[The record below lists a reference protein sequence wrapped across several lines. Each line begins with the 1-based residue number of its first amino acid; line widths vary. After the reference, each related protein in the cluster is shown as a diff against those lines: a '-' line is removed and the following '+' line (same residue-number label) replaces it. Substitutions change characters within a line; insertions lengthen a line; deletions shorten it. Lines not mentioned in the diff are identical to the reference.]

1 LMKIGR
7 KAADFGNSFNNFTVD
22 GYYFELATNV
32 VKVSKKKAED
42 LLVERILN
50 PEDLLNIQLIQH
62 MKELEES
69 NKALLTKIEEQQEVC
84 VSKINSKD
92 QQLLE

>member
-1 LMKIGR
+1 
-7 KAADFGNSFNNFTVD
+7 
-22 GYYFELATNV
+22 
-32 VKVSKKKAED
+32 
-42 LLVERILN
+42 
-50 PEDLLNIQLIQH
+50 

-92 QQLLE
+92 QQLLELIREIQEAKKLIIS

>member
-1 LMKIGR
+1 
-7 KAADFGNSFNNFTVD
+7 
-22 GYYFELATNV
+22 
-32 VKVSKKKAED
+32 
-42 LLVERILN
+42 
-50 PEDLLNIQLIQH
+50 

-92 QQLLE
+92 QQLLELIREIQEA